1 MAQQRSHLLPLT
13 GTYACFSWAGWQS
26 EGFLGIPGFS
36 CGPQWE
42 QEGHLSLSKQLLGS
56 QSVACLQ
63 HVLSLP
69 CAGLWF
75 PACGA
80 FPTASQKS
88 QQCRMWLPCSF
99 SLILWRLG
107 SVESFGFQLRCR
119 DGLEVLYKPVI
130 NLHRHAFP
138 SAVLIVRAW
147 GKGLDLPCALQGT
160 YCTLRAEEKHCVV
173 EWL

>member
-1 MAQQRSHLLPLT
+1 MSCWNGAAKISSAPSNRNICLLLLGRLAVGGLLRNPWLLLWTTVGAGGAPILEQAIAGESECLLPATCPVTAL
-13 GTYACFSWAGWQS
+13 CWA
-26 EGFLGIPGFS
+26 L
-36 CGPQWE
+36 
-42 QEGHLSLSKQLLGS
+42 
-56 QSVACLQ
+56 
-63 HVLSLP
+63 
-69 CAGLWF
+69 F
-75 PACGA
+75 PVCGA

-160 YCTLRAEEKHCVV
+160 
-173 EWL
+173 